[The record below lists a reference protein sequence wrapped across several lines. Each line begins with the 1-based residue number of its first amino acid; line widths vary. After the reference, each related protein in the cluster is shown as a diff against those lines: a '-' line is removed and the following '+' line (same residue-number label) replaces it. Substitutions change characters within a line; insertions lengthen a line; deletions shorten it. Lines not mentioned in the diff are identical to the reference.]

1 MNRESDVTV
10 SPKEFAAQVKWD
22 AQGLAP
28 AIVQDAYS
36 KEVLTLAYMNEE
48 SLNLSIQSGETWF
61 WSRSRQEFWHKGA
74 TSGNVQRIV
83 SLSYDCDGDA
93 LLVGVE
99 PTGPACHTGRVSCF
113 FNKAALEQA
122 ESEQGTAGEGAI
134 GTIDAIDD
142 ASAGTD
148 AAGSEP
154 EFAQTSPVNA
164 GAGETN
170 GRFDVLGELEGII
183 ADRDRDRPEG
193 AYTTYLF
200 EKGIDKILKKV
211 GEETAESIIAA
222 KNGDNAELR
231 LEVSDLLYHLL
242 VLLQERKLPLDEI
255 MDELAR
261 RHERPRR
268 D

>member
-1 MNRESDVTV
+1 MNRENDVTV
-10 SPKEFAAQVKWD
+10 SPEQFAGQVKWD

-28 AIVQDAYS
+28 AIVQDAQS

-48 SLNLSIQSGETWF
+48 SLRRSIESGETWF

-93 LLVGVE
+93 LLVGVI
-99 PTGPACHTGRVSCF
+99 PAGPACHTGRVGCF
-113 FNKAALEQA
+113 FNKAELAGAAAEAVGVDAVGAGA
-122 ESEQGTAGEGAI
+122 ESERVL
-134 GTIDAIDD
+134 
-142 ASAGTD
+142 
-148 AAGSEP
+148 GSEP
-154 EFAQTSPVNA
+154 EFAQTSAAP
-164 GAGETN
+164 AGEKGSA

-183 ADRDRDRPEG
+183 AERDRERPEG

-231 LEVSDLLYHLL
+231 LEVSDLIYHLL

>member
-1 MNRESDVTV
+1 MNRQNDVTV
-10 SPKEFAAQVKWD
+10 PPEQFAGQVKWD

-28 AIVQDAYS
+28 AIVQDAQS

-48 SLNLSIQSGETWF
+48 SLRRSIESGETWF

-93 LLVGVE
+93 LLVGVL
-99 PTGPACHTGRVSCF
+99 PAGPACHTGRVSCF
-113 FNKAALEQA
+113 FNKAELAGAAAEAVGVDAIGAGA
-122 ESEQGTAGEGAI
+122 ESERVL
-134 GTIDAIDD
+134 
-142 ASAGTD
+142 
-148 AAGSEP
+148 GSEP
-154 EFAQTSPVNA
+154 EFAQTSAAPA
-164 GAGETN
+164 GAQGSA

-183 ADRDRDRPEG
+183 AERDRERPEG

-231 LEVSDLLYHLL
+231 LEVSDLIYHLL

>member
-1 MNRESDVTV
+1 MNRENDVTLA
-10 SPKEFAAQVKWD
+10 PGQFAAQVKWD

-28 AIVQDAYS
+28 AIVQDAHS

-48 SLNLSIQSGETWF
+48 SLRRSIEDGETWF

-93 LLVGVE
+93 LLVGVI
-99 PTGPACHTGRVSCF
+99 PAGPACHTGRVSCF
-113 FNKAALEQA
+113 FNKAELAGGAAETGVIDAAGAGA
-122 ESEQGTAGEGAI
+122 ESERVL
-134 GTIDAIDD
+134 
-142 ASAGTD
+142 
-148 AAGSEP
+148 GSEP
-154 EFAQTSPVNA
+154 EFAQTSAAPA
-164 GAGETN
+164 GAQESA

-183 ADRDRDRPEG
+183 AERDRERPEG

-231 LEVSDLLYHLL
+231 LEVSDLIYHLL